1 MTLTI
6 LTLVGGLVLLVL
18 GGELLVRGSVR
29 VAEKL
34 GVSPLLIGLT
44 LVGFGT
50 STPELVTSI
59 EASLIGSPGIA
70 VGNIV
75 GSNIANILL
84 ILGLSAII
92 FPLSVSGLALKRDG
106 SLVILTAVLMTVA
119 GFTLGLNLWT
129 GVVFVA
135 GLIGYVLFAYRQER
149 SSTTVAAEGHTAA
162 FDRAEAFE
170 QADPDL
176 RPRAP
181 AAGGLSWALPILMAV
196 AGLAIIIFGGR
207 ILVDSAV
214 SLARALGLSEAVIG
228 LTIVAVGTSLPE
240 FVTSVLA
247 AIRRQTDI
255 AVGNVLGSNI
265 YNVLGIGGVTGLIA
279 PTDFPP
285 EMLQLDLFVMIAASV
300 LLFLFALNGR
310 ISRWEGGLML
320 AGYVA
325 YVAVLLNGA
334 SA

>member
-1 MTLTI
+1 MTTTI
-6 LTLVGGLVLLVL
+6 LTLIGGLVLLVL
-18 GGELLVRGSVR
+18 GGEMLVRGSVR

-50 STPELVTSI
+50 STPELVTSV

-70 VGNIV
+70 IGNIV

-84 ILGLSAII
+84 ILGLSAMI
-92 FPLSVSGLALKRDG
+92 FPLTVSGLALKRDG
-106 SLVILTAVLMTVA
+106 SLVILTALMMTAA

-129 GVVFVA
+129 GVAFVVS
-135 GLIGYVLFAYRQER
+135 LLGYLLFAYRQER
-149 SSTTVAAEGHTAA
+149 SSATVAAEGHTAA

-170 QADPDL
+170 QAEPGL

-181 AAGGLSWALPILMAV
+181 VDGILSWLLPILMAV
-196 AGLAIIIFGGR
+196 AGLAVIIFGGKL
-207 ILVDSAV
+207 LVDSAV
-214 SLARALGLSEAVIG
+214 ALARTLGLSETVIG

-265 YNVLGIGGVTGLIA
+265 YNILGIGGVTGLIA
-279 PTDFPP
+279 PTAFPP
-285 EMLQLDLFVMIAASV
+285 AMLSLDLFVMIGASV

-310 ISRWEGGLML
+310 ISRVEGTLMF
-320 AGYVA
+320 AGYVG
-325 YVAVLLNGA
+325 YVLVLLNGV
-334 SA
+334 SG

>member
-1 MTLTI
+1 MTTTI
-6 LTLVGGLVLLVL
+6 LTLIGGLVLLVL
-18 GGELLVRGSVR
+18 GGEMLVRGSVR

-50 STPELVTSI
+50 STPELVTSV

-70 VGNIV
+70 VGNVV

-84 ILGLSAII
+84 ILGLSAMI
-92 FPLSVSGLALKRDG
+92 FPLTVSGLALKRDG
-106 SLVILTAVLMTVA
+106 SLVILTALLMTAA
-119 GFTLGLNLWT
+119 GFTVGLNRWT
-129 GVVFVA
+129 GVAFVA
-135 GLIGYVLFAYRQER
+135 ALLGYLLFAYRQER
-149 SSTTVAAEGHTAA
+149 NATTVAAEGHTSA

-170 QADPDL
+170 QAEPGL

-181 AAGGLSWALPILMAV
+181 EFGILSWVLPILMAV
-196 AGLAIIIFGGR
+196 AGLGIIIFGGKL
-207 ILVDSAV
+207 LVDSAV
-214 SLARALGLSEAVIG
+214 ELARALGLSETVIG

-240 FVTSVLA
+240 FVTSILA

-265 YNVLGIGGVTGLIA
+265 YNILGIGGVTGLIA
-279 PTDFPP
+279 PTAFPP
-285 EMLQLDLFVMIAASV
+285 AMLNLDLFVMIGASV

-310 ISRWEGGLML
+310 ISRVEGGLML
-320 AGYVA
+320 AAYVGYVL
-325 YVAVLLNGA
+325 VLLSGV
-334 SA
+334 SG

>member
-50 STPELVTSI
+50 STPELVTSV
-59 EASLIGSPGIA
+59 EASMIGSPGIA

-84 ILGLSAII
+84 ILGASALIY
-92 FPLSVSGLALKRDG
+92 PLTVSGTALKRDG
-106 SLVILTAVLMTVA
+106 SIVILTGLLMAAA
-119 GFTLGLNLWT
+119 GFTVGLNHVT
-129 GVVFVA
+129 GIAFVA
-135 GLIGYVLFAYRQER
+135 ALVGYMLFAYRQER
-149 SSTTVAAEGHTAA
+149 NSGTVEAEGHTAA
-162 FDRAEAFE
+162 FDRGEAFE
-170 QADPDL
+170 LAEPGL

-181 AAGGLSWALPILMAV
+181 VDGALSWAVPILMAV

-214 SLARALGLSEAVIG
+214 ELARTLGLSEAVIG

-265 YNVLGIGGVTGLIA
+265 YNILGIGGVTGLIA
-279 PTDFPP
+279 PTGFPP
-285 EMLQLDLFVMIAASV
+285 EMLQLDLFVMIGASV

-325 YVAVLLNGA
+325 YVLVLLNGVPA
-334 SA
+334 